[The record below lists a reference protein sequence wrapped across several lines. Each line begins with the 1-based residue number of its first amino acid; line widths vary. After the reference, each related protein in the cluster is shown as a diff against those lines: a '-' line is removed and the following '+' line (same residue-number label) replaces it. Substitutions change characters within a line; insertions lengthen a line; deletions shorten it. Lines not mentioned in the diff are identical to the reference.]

1 MPDKELIMG
10 ELSKLGKTILMAVII
25 TAIVLWTF
33 AVMRDLPGKVESNA
47 QTIRELKE
55 NKVDKNVY
63 NTDMC
68 YIKETLSEIKSD
80 VKEIKKGN
88 K

>member
-1 MPDKELIMG
+1 MG
-10 ELSKLGKTILMAVII
+10 ELSKLGKTVLMAVII

-68 YIKETLSEIKSD
+68 YIKDTLSEIKSD
-80 VKEIKKGN
+80 VKEIKRGN

>member
-1 MPDKELIMG
+1 MG
-10 ELSKLGKTILMAVII
+10 ELSKLGKTVLMAVII

-33 AVMRDLPGKVESNA
+33 AVIRDLPGKVESNA

-68 YIKETLSEIKSD
+68 YIKETLGEIKSD

>member
-1 MPDKELIMG
+1 MG
-10 ELSKLGKTILMAVII
+10 ELSRLGKTILMAIVVTVII
-25 TAIVLWTF
+25 LWTF
-33 AVMRDLPGKVESNA
+33 AVIRDLPGKVESNA

-68 YIKETLSEIKSD
+68 YIKETLGEIKSD

>member
-10 ELSKLGKTILMAVII
+10 ELSKLGKTVLMAVII

-68 YIKETLSEIKSD
+68 YIKETLGEIKSD

>member
-1 MPDKELIMG
+1 MG
-10 ELSKLGKTILMAVII
+10 ELSKLGKTVLMAVII

-33 AVMRDLPGKVESNA
+33 AVIRDLPGKVESNA

-63 NTDMC
+63 NADMC

-80 VKEIKKGN
+80 VKEIKRGN

>member
-1 MPDKELIMG
+1 MG

-33 AVMRDLPGKVESNA
+33 AVMRDLPGRVDTHA
-47 QTIRELKE
+47 QLIQELKDS
-55 NKVDKNVY
+55 KVDKNVY
-63 NTDMC
+63 VTDMC
-68 YIKETLSEIKSD
+68 YIKETLGEIKAD

>member
-1 MPDKELIMG
+1 MG
-10 ELSKLGKTILMAVII
+10 ELSKLGKTVLMAVII

-68 YIKETLSEIKSD
+68 YIKETLGEIKTD

>member
-1 MPDKELIMG
+1 MG
-10 ELSKLGKTILMAVII
+10 ELSRLGKTILMAIVI

-33 AVMRDLPGKVESNA
+33 AVMRDLPGRVDTHA
-47 QTIRELKE
+47 QMIQDLKE
-55 NKVDKNVY
+55 QKVDKNVY

-80 VKEIKKGN
+80 VKEIKRGN

>member
-1 MPDKELIMG
+1 MPAKELIMG
-10 ELSKLGKTILMAVII
+10 ELSKLGKTVLMAVII

-33 AVMRDLPGKVESNA
+33 AVIRDLPGKVESNA

-68 YIKETLSEIKSD
+68 YIKETLGEIKSD

>member
-1 MPDKELIMG
+1 MG
-10 ELSKLGKTILMAVII
+10 ELSRLGKTILMAIVI

-33 AVMRDLPGKVESNA
+33 AAIRDLPGKVESNA

>member
-1 MPDKELIMG
+1 MG
-10 ELSKLGKTILMAVII
+10 ELSRLGKTVLMAVII

-68 YIKETLSEIKSD
+68 YIKDTLSEIKSD
-80 VKEIKKGN
+80 VKEIKRGN

>member
-1 MPDKELIMG
+1 MG
-10 ELSKLGKTILMAVII
+10 ELSRLGKTILMAVII

-68 YIKETLSEIKSD
+68 YIKETLGEIKTD

>member
-1 MPDKELIMG
+1 MG
-10 ELSKLGKTILMAVII
+10 ELSKLGKTILMAIVI

-33 AVMRDLPGKVESNA
+33 AVIRDLPGKVESNA

-68 YIKETLSEIKSD
+68 YIKDTLSEIKSD
-80 VKEIKKGN
+80 VKEIKRGN

>member
-10 ELSKLGKTILMAVII
+10 ELSKLGKTVLMAVII

-33 AVMRDLPGKVESNA
+33 AVIRDLPGKVESNA

-68 YIKETLSEIKSD
+68 YIKETLGEIKSD